1 MELVV
6 GDAELVRDRGDDRR
20 AAVEGRFLQDGGV
33 LVRSR
38 PVGGRVGRLREQDL
52 VAVELQSTLTLT
64 LDEILLY
71 LRGGPVELARSLG
84 PDWFGEADGL
94 LLDAV
99 QSVDPGELV
108 RLDLLVDVQAVEEL
122 ASFLERVS

>member
-1 MELVV
+1 M
-6 GDAELVRDRGDDRR
+6 
-20 AAVEGRFLQDGGV
+20 
-33 LVRSR
+33 
-38 PVGGRVGRLREQDL
+38 GRLREQDL
-52 VAVELQSTLTLT
+52 VAVELQSTLTLA

-71 LRGGPVELARSLG
+71 LRGGPVELAGSLG

-108 RLDLLVDVQAVEEL
+108 RLDLLVDV
-122 ASFLERVS
+122 